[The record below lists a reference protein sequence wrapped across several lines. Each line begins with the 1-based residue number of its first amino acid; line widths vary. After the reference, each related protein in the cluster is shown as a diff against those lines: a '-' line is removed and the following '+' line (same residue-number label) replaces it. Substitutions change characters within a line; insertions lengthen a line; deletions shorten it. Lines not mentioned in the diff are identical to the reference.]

1 MDIIN
6 IFLTY
11 KSFFIKGI
19 IGTLSLSFISVLIGI
34 FIGIILSLFKLSKS
48 KILKYFASIYIEIIR
63 GTPLLL
69 QLFIV
74 YFGSDLL
81 FGIKLNEYVSG
92 IVAVSL
98 NSGAYVAE
106 IMRSGI
112 EAIDRGQSEAAQ
124 SLGLDYYTTIYEIIL
139 PQAIKNI
146 LPALGNEFVSI
157 IKETSIVSVIG
168 ANDIM
173 RQVDVVRAITFK
185 PIEPLFIVA
194 IIYFMITF
202 ILSKTVNL
210 FEKKLKK

>member
-112 EAIDRGQSEAAQ
+112 EAIDKGQSEAAQ